1 MRRSHHGF
9 QQSARG
15 DREGQTMKI
24 GAVTAGEI
32 THLFEITDADC
43 LQSEI
48 FKTNGE
54 TQVLEQGQQLT
65 VGLGCQAIGSQSL
78 LQAELNKDAET
89 NFFTMQNVV
98 AGLKLGQAVMHGMGR
113 DRATACATQTAH
125 HTGGECTGFGRAC
138 PGGTVAVLHRLVPIN
153 QQLITQHSGHLNSLL
168 NQAIT
173 AVSTAHR
180 SFVPLGESVRNS
192 AGQ

>member
-78 LQAELNKDAET
+78 LQTELNKDAET

-98 AGLKLGQAVMHGMGR
+98 AGLKLGCLLYTSPSPR
-113 DRATACATQTAH
+113 D
-125 HTGGECTGFGRAC
+125 
-138 PGGTVAVLHRLVPIN
+138 
-153 QQLITQHSGHLNSLL
+153 
-168 NQAIT
+168 
-173 AVSTAHR
+173 
-180 SFVPLGESVRNS
+180 
-192 AGQ
+192 